1 MKYYP
6 ACRVNHC
13 FIQQLIELN
22 EEAKVALARLKTRK
36 YKFPTTKMNYQCRTP
51 VNADVYSLGSSVD
64 TCAVCLDEYVE
75 GELLRVLP
83 CGHEFHQDCVDPW
96 LLSHRTCPLCLY
108 NITSKFDHFIL
119 MISGPECKDFPID
132 TEHHELIPVLASMA

>member
-36 YKFPTTKMNYQCRTP
+36 YKFPTTKMNYCRTP

-108 NITSKFDHFIL
+108 NITSKFY
-119 MISGPECKDFPID
+119 PFPSD
-132 TEHHELIPVLASMA
+132 D